1 MIRLSD
7 MDSQA
12 EGWAVSDFQTLEALA
27 REICD
32 SRNGVGHYDAKG
44 TKRAHWRKLA
54 QADIDRARGLSTLD
68 ALVGIFGMRRV
79 KE

>member
-1 MIRLSD
+1 MNIDHARL
-7 MDSQA
+7 
-12 EGWAVSDFQTLEALA
+12 EKLA

-32 SRNGVGHYDAKG
+32 TRNGAGHYDAKG
-44 TKRAHWRKLA
+44 AKRAHWRELA

>member
-1 MIRLSD
+1 MTTFH
-7 MDSQA
+7 Q
-12 EGWAVSDFQTLEALA
+12 LEALA

-32 SRNGVGHYDAKG
+32 SRNGAGHYDAKG

-54 QADIDRARGLSTLD
+54 QTDIDRARGLSTLD